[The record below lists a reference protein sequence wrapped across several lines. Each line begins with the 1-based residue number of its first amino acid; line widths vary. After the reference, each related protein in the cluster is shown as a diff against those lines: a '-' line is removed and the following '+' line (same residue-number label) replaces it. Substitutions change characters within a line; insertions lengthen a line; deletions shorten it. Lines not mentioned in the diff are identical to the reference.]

1 MSQTDSK
8 VIVIT
13 GCSSGIGLETAVE
26 CSKAGHKV
34 FATMRNL
41 NKKEKLEKRKELE
54 KLENIE
60 IMKLDVSSADQV
72 ELFIAEILKKVERID
87 VLFNNAGYMVMGSLE
102 DSTINEIRDQIN
114 TDLMG
119 PIHLT
124 KQALPHM
131 KHGKNPGL
139 VINMSSVAGRIGF
152 GFTTSYCTSKFGI
165 EGFSES
171 LRRELNTEKT
181 GGTDRNVRVALIEAG
196 VVHTDFFNYPNLTR
210 TNQSHYSDYAK
221 DTQGMEDM
229 INLIKTKDTYT
240 QPQEVAKKIVEE
252 IIPNYGKEFRYLIG
266 TDAKN
271 LINAICKNKDDINGM
286 DDKIID
292 IMTRYFTQ

>member
-1 MSQTDSK
+1 MSETNSK

-13 GCSSGIGLETAVE
+13 GCSSGIGLETAIA
-26 CSKAGHKV
+26 CSKAGHRV

-41 NKKEKLEKRKELE
+41 NKKDKLEKRIELE

-60 IMKLDVSSADQV
+60 IIKLDVSNTDGI
-72 ELFIAEILKKVERID
+72 ELFITDIMKKVNKID
-87 VLFNNAGYMVMGSLE
+87 VLFNNAGYMVLGSLE

-131 KHGKNPGL
+131 QNGENPGL

-152 GFTTSYCTSKFGI
+152 GFTTSYCASKFGI

-171 LRRELNTEKT
+171 LRREMLT
-181 GGTDRNVRVALIEAG
+181 RNVRVALIEAG
-196 VVHTDFFNYPNLTR
+196 IVHTNFFNNIRR
-210 TNQSHYSDYAK
+210 TEQSKFSNYKA
-221 DTQGMEDM
+221 DTEHMQTVMDE
-229 INLIKTKDTYT
+229 IKTKMNWTH
-240 QPQEVAKKIVEE
+240 PQEIAKKIVEE
-252 IIPNYGKEFRYLIG
+252 IIPNYGKEFRYIAG
-266 TDAKN
+266 VDAKS
-271 LINAICKNKDDINGM
+271 LIDSICDYKDNIEDM
-286 DDKIID
+286 DDEIFT
-292 IMTRYFTQ
+292 IMSRYTR